1 MARQIGKMLNSTEPK
16 IVSGPEILDK
26 FVGASE
32 AAVRKLFEVKKK
44 RWGCVVVWFKW
55 LPFRKLK
62 LSTPKKETTRTC
74 TLSFLMKL
82 MR

>member
-32 AAVRKLFEVKKK
+32 AAVRKLFEVQKNEKKK
-44 RWGCVVVWFKW
+44 WFW
-55 LPFRKLK
+55 FIV
-62 LSTPKKETTRTC
+62 C
-74 TLSFLMKL
+74 
-82 MR
+82 

>member
-32 AAVRKLFEVKKK
+32 AAVRKLFEVQKNEKKK
-44 RWGCVVVWFKW
+44 MVLVYRLLG
-55 LPFRKLK
+55 
-62 LSTPKKETTRTC
+62 S
-74 TLSFLMKL
+74 
-82 MR
+82 